1 MIERLIDLLHTGGYS
16 CVVMSRREVRTFT
29 QRGVA
34 DLYDLYREN
43 PSFMKGASI
52 ADKVVGKGAA
62 ALMVLGKVETV
73 YADVIST
80 PALTLLREA
89 NVEVIFRQEVPFIEN
104 REKTGWCPLES
115 ACSGVKSVGGYLSGD
130 PEFYYR
136 NPDEEATGR
145 VILACVLGGTA
156 MQAKARRYCPGGAE
170 CDDGRGGGDG
180 NAERNGC
187 PPFAGDR
194 FGGES
199 FPRSRSGMS
208 RRCFRC

>member
-145 VILACVLGGTA
+145 GYSGVC
-156 MQAKARRYCPGGAE
+156 ARRDGDAGESAGRYCPGGAE

-187 PPFAGDR
+187 PPFADDR

-199 FPRSRSGMS
+199 FPDREAV
-208 RRCFRC
+208 